1 MKIKNWFL
9 DVLKGGSLG
18 LGMIPGVSAG
28 TMALIVGIYD
38 RLIGGIANL
47 RKEFKKSLISLIPI
61 GIGAVMSAIICM
73 LGVNY
78 GLDYAPFAIIS
89 LFAGLIIGS
98 LPVITKELKGV
109 IITFK
114 PILIIA
120 IGAVFAAGIGILSAV
135 AKLNKWG
142 NFEAAFIAGEWWIYI
157 GVFAA
162 GFIAAMACIIPGIS
176 GAMLLFVA
184 GLYDPCVH
192 IYVGENS
199 ILHNSSRLVSGLFLT
214 LSLLL
219 GILAG
224 FILTSKLMKNLL
236 AKHHDATYLAVFGF
250 ILGSLV
256 SMYVNQSMINDELVW
271 KYTLVEP
278 WEWVLG
284 FVLLI
289 GFSVLF
295 FFLSK
300 VALKKQSEIPQKEEN
315 EPISK

>member
-98 LPVITKELKGV
+98 LPVITKEIKGV
-109 IITFK
+109 KITFK
-114 PILIIA
+114 PILIVA

-135 AKLNKWG
+135 AKLNSWG
-142 NFEAAFIAGEWWIYI
+142 NFEAAFAAGEWWVYI
-157 GVFAA
+157 GVFVA

-192 IYVGENS
+192 IYVGANS
-199 ILHNSSRLVSGLFLT
+199 IFHNSDRLVSGIFLT
-214 LSLLL
+214 LSLFL
-219 GILAG
+219 GILA
-224 FILTSKLMKNLL
+224 
-236 AKHHDATYLAVFGF
+236 
-250 ILGSLV
+250 
-256 SMYVNQSMINDELVW
+256 INDELVW
-271 KYTLVEP
+271 KYTLVQP

-284 FVLLI
+284 GVLLI
-289 GFSVLF
+289 GFAVLF

-300 VALKKQSEIPQKEEN
+300 VALKKQSEAPQKEES